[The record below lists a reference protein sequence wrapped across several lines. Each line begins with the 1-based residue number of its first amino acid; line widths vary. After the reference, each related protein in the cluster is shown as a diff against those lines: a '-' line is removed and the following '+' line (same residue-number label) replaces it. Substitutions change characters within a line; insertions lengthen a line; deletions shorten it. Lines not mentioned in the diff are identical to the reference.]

1 MIVLNTG
8 VALVMFLIKGA
19 VLMLLIQWL
28 VIIMVFSVDL
38 MINLF

>member
-8 VALVMFLIKGA
+8 VALIMFLIEGA

-28 VIIMVFSVDL
+28 VIIMVFFVDL
-38 MINLF
+38 INLF